1 MPDLSLLVLAA
12 GIGKRYKGL
21 KQVDSIGPGGEALLD
36 YSLYGARRE
45 GFKHVAFVVR
55 RQIQDVFHQSIGQY
69 WEKHFAVS
77 YVFQELDSGLPRGFA
92 VPAGRKKPWGT
103 GHALLISRVA
113 ISTPFAVINADDFYG
128 LGGFAEMAG
137 WLRGRPL
144 HSPPRDEYCFMG
156 YRLRNTLSGHGFVS
170 RGVCRVD
177 AHGFLKEVMERV
189 RIEKEGEGARALD
202 EKGRWV
208 RFTGD
213 EVVSM
218 NFWGFTPAIF
228 LHLEKGFAEFLERSG
243 GNPEAEYFI
252 PFAVNELICAR
263 KIRVKHIPTRD
274 RWFGLTYPEDL
285 PRVRSHVREL
295 IREGAYPER
304 IRREESAPC

>member
-12 GIGKRYKGL
+12 GVGKRYKGL
-21 KQVDSIGPGGEALLD
+21 KQVDPIGPGGETLLD
-36 YSLYGARRE
+36 YSLFGAFRE
-45 GFKHVAFVVR
+45 GFKHVVFVIR
-55 RQIQDVFHQSIGQY
+55 RQIRDVFRQSIGQY

-77 YVFQELDSGLPRGFA
+77 YVFQELDSELPPGFA

-128 LGGFAEMAG
+128 PDGFREMTG
-137 WLRGRPL
+137 WLQGRPPQS
-144 HSPPRDEYCFMG
+144 HPPDEYCLVAH
-156 YRLRNTLSGHGFVS
+156 RLRNTLSEYGFVS
-170 RGVCRVD
+170 RGVCRVGPD
-177 AHGFLKEVMERV
+177 GFLKEVVERV

-208 RFTGD
+208 RFTGE

-218 NFWGFTPAIF
+218 NFWGFTPTMF
-228 LHLEKGFAEFLERSG
+228 LHLDKGFAEFLERSG
-243 GNPEAEYFI
+243 GDPEAEYFI
-252 PFAVNELICAR
+252 PSAVNELIHAR
-263 KIRVKHIPTRD
+263 KIRVKHVPTRD
-274 RWFGLTYPEDL
+274 HWFGLTYPEDL

-295 IREGAYPER
+295 IREGVYPER
-304 IRREESAPC
+304 IRREERSQ

>member
-1 MPDLSLLVLAA
+1 MSDLSLLVLAA
-12 GIGKRYKGL
+12 GVGKRYKGL
-21 KQVDSIGPGGEALLD
+21 KQVDPIGPGGETLLD
-36 YSLYGARRE
+36 YSLYGAFRE
-45 GFKHVAFVVR
+45 GFKQVVFVIR
-55 RQIQDVFHQSIGQY
+55 RQIRDVFRKSIGQY

-77 YVFQELDSGLPRGFA
+77 YVFQELDSELCQGFA

-128 LGGFAEMAG
+128 PDGFREMTK
-137 WLRGRPL
+137 WLQGRPPQS
-144 HSPPRDEYCFMG
+144 HPPDDYCLVAH
-156 YRLRNTLSGHGFVS
+156 RLRNTLSEHGFVS

-177 AHGFLKEVMERV
+177 PDGFLKEVVERV

-218 NFWGFTPAIF
+218 NFWGFTPTIF
-228 LHLEKGFAEFLERSG
+228 LHLGKGFAEFLERSG
-243 GNPEAEYFI
+243 GDPEAEYFI
-252 PFAVNELICAR
+252 PFAVNELIHAR
-263 KIRVKHIPTRD
+263 KIRVKHVPTRD
-274 RWFGLTYPEDL
+274 NWFGLTYPEDL

-295 IREGAYPER
+295 IREGVYPER
-304 IRREESAPC
+304 IRREERSQ

>member
-12 GIGKRYKGL
+12 GVGKRYKGL
-21 KQVDSIGPGGEALLD
+21 KQVDPIGPGGETLLD
-36 YSLYGARRE
+36 YSLYGAFRE
-45 GFKHVAFVVR
+45 GFKHVVFVIR
-55 RQIQDVFHQSIGQY
+55 RQIRDVFRQSIGQY

-77 YVFQELDSGLPRGFA
+77 YVFQELDSELPPGFA

-128 LGGFAEMAG
+128 PDGFREMTR
-137 WLRGRPL
+137 WLQGRPPQSL
-144 HSPPRDEYCFMG
+144 PPDEYCLVAH
-156 YRLRNTLSGHGFVS
+156 RLRNTLSEYGFVS

-177 AHGFLKEVMERV
+177 PDGFLKEVVERV

-208 RFTGD
+208 RFTGE

-218 NFWGFTPAIF
+218 NFWGFTPTMF
-228 LHLEKGFAEFLERSG
+228 LHLDKGFAEFLERSG
-243 GNPEAEYFI
+243 GDPQA
-252 PFAVNELICAR
+252 
-263 KIRVKHIPTRD
+263 
-274 RWFGLTYPEDL
+274 
-285 PRVRSHVREL
+285 
-295 IREGAYPER
+295 
-304 IRREESAPC
+304 